1 MDRIRGKFVWNIFA
15 YLVLLFPFVSR
26 KRKTISSIISVDGA
40 NGIRFS
46 TRKIFSSGSGTSP
59 FNGGGA
65 FTTSNTAS
73 ASESM
78 SRIPKT
84 DINPNKAVFTI
95 DSKSSNILIVNN
107 KACQLLDY
115 RPSELCDMKFSSL
128 LTNKTNKSYVSA
140 LAEGQLNSEDG
151 TMVLLSGKVVEM
163 STKSGLKV
171 AVSLWIRQIDADG
184 RCLAV
189 AEPVE
194 RRIAQIVVDR
204 NGKIISV
211 DNETILLFQIDIEDE
226 LYGSDIRKFI
236 PAIQLPSAENSS
248 NHNNKTMYKQKA
260 TGKID
265 NLSFPLCLMITPQN
279 DGASGSA
286 VAPTE
291 TITAETT
298 GSSNLNAIDATNS
311 YVITIWVFQNI
322 SGLVVI
328 DESGSIELCNHH
340 FSMLMFGYAQSKIT
354 RLHITNLIPDFA
366 QEMDYLGIGEW

>member
-1 MDRIRGKFVWNIFA
+1 MVF
-15 YLVLLFPFVSR
+15 
-26 KRKTISSIISVDGA
+26 SIVDGA

-46 TRKIFSSGSGTSP
+46 SRRIFSLGSGLP
-59 FNGGGA
+59 FNGA
-65 FTTSNTAS
+65 FAYTVS
-73 ASESM
+73 ASELM
-78 SRIPKT
+78 AKKT

-115 RPSELCDMKFSSL
+115 SPSELCDMKFSSL

-163 STKSGLKV
+163 TTKSGSKV
-171 AVSLWIRQIDADG
+171 AVSLWIRQIDSDG

-194 RRIAQIVVDR
+194 RRIAQIVVDK

-211 DNETILLFQIDIEDE
+211 DSETLLLFQIDTESE
-226 LYGSDIRKFI
+226 LYGSEIRNLI
-236 PAIQLPSAENSS
+236 PAIQLPNAENSF
-248 NHNNKTMYKQKA
+248 NHKTLYKQKA
-260 TGKID
+260 TGKTRD

-279 DGASGSA
+279 FNDRKTGPDSSG
-286 VAPTE
+286 VD
-291 TITAETT
+291 
-298 GSSNLNAIDATNS
+298 AINS

-322 SGLVVI
+322 SGLLVI
-328 DESGSIELCNHH
+328 DESGKIELCNHH

-354 RLHITNLIPDFA
+354 RLHITNLIPNFA
-366 QEMDYLGIGEW
+366 QELEYLDIGEW